1 MESTL
6 LNVHHLKREV
16 QDNFLGHHSA
26 VHHLKREVQDNFPSN
41 YIQTPYSHQS
51 LLGLCH
57 LQGRILTNAGAS
69 DFKSLVRML
78 SVLTATSFQTS
89 GGKSPLHLWLLSSAA
104 GLDATFYDESFD
116 SLPDDWKSP
125 RPVIFYTSSQLLE
138 LLSFTRSNIPLQDA
152 GMSTLYT
159 QCESFAAFV
168 QFLWPYSL
176 LSQSPPGWDP
186 RGHVW
191 TRKLRVWQI
200 NIPRWFGHDFEAQA
214 SHSHVNK
221 WGL

>member
-6 LNVHHLKREV
+6 LN
-16 QDNFLGHHSA
+16 

-41 YIQTPYSHQS
+41 YIQTPYYHQS
-51 LLGLCH
+51 VLGLCH

-116 SLPDDWKSP
+116 SLPGDWKSP
-125 RPVIFYTSSQLLE
+125 RSLSTPLLNSWN
-138 LLSFTRSNIPLQDA
+138 LTFIIHMQQYSFTRCRNVNIV
-152 GMSTLYT
+152 YT
-159 QCESFAAFV
+159 MWKLCCFCSVLVAIFFAI
-168 QFLWPYSL
+168 SI
-176 LSQSPPGWDP
+176 SPWMRSPQP
-186 RGHVW
+186 CL
-191 TRKLRVWQI
+191 K
-200 NIPRWFGHDFEAQA
+200 
-214 SHSHVNK
+214 
-221 WGL
+221 

>member
-125 RPVIFYTSSQLLE
+125 GHFLHLFSTLGTFIIHTQQY
-138 LLSFTRSNIPLQDA
+138 SFTRCRNVNIV
-152 GMSTLYT
+152 YT
-159 QCESFAAFV
+159 MWKLCCFCSVLVAIFFAISISPWMRSP
-168 QFLWPYSL
+168 WPCL
-176 LSQSPPGWDP
+176 
-186 RGHVW
+186 
-191 TRKLRVWQI
+191 
-200 NIPRWFGHDFEAQA
+200 N
-214 SHSHVNK
+214 
-221 WGL
+221 

>member
-16 QDNFLGHHSA
+16 QDNF
-26 VHHLKREVQDNFPSN
+26 PSN
-41 YIQTPYSHQS
+41 YFQTPYSHQS

-89 GGKSPLHLWLLSSAA
+89 GGKSPLHLWLLPSAA

-116 SLPDDWKSP
+116 SLWWLEIP
-125 RPVIFYTSSQLLE
+125 PVIFYTSSQLLE
-138 LLSFTRSNIPLQDA
+138 LLSFTRSIYKMQECQHCIHNVKDEIPA
-152 GMSTLYT
+152 AMSEL
-159 QCESFAAFV
+159 E
-168 QFLWPYSL
+168 
-176 LSQSPPGWDP
+176 
-186 RGHVW
+186 
-191 TRKLRVWQI
+191 
-200 NIPRWFGHDFEAQA
+200 NFGFD
-214 SHSHVNK
+214 K
-221 WGL
+221 

>member
-16 QDNFLGHHSA
+16 QDNF
-26 VHHLKREVQDNFPSN
+26 PSN
-41 YIQTPYSHQS
+41 YFQTPYSHQS

-89 GGKSPLHLWLLSSAA
+89 GGKSPLHLWLLPSAA

-125 RPVIFYTSSQLLE
+125 RSFSTPLLNSWNFY
-138 LLSFTRSNIPLQDA
+138 
-152 GMSTLYT
+152 
-159 QCESFAAFV
+159 
-168 QFLWPYSL
+168 
-176 LSQSPPGWDP
+176 
-186 RGHVW
+186 
-191 TRKLRVWQI
+191 
-200 NIPRWFGHDFEAQA
+200 
-214 SHSHVNK
+214 HSHAAIFLYKMQECQHCIHNVKALLLLFSSCGHILCYLNLPLDEIPAAMSELENFGFDK
-221 WGL
+221 